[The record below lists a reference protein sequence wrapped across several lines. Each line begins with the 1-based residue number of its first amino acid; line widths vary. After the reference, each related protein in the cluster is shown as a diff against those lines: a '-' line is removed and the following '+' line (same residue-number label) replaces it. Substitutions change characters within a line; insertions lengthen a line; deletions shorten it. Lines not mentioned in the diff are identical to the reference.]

1 MAKDIQPG
9 GFTLKFKDGQLSLHA
24 NSVGP
29 TGNKKVP
36 PGTLLQLIRAGA
48 MKKEEVAGSEPYT
61 LDPKKMVMIAGAQTG
76 PDKLLIKG
84 IDQALAKPLAL
95 AEVVTKLLIKGIDQ
109 APDFVAPGQCPAKI
123 IVGGPYWFVPQD
135 LHARVTHIHFPE
147 RATSNVKPS
156 KIDYIF

>member
-24 NSVGP
+24 NSAGP

-48 MKKEEVAGSEPYT
+48 MKKEEVVGSEPYT

-84 IDQALAKPLAL
+84 IDQA
-95 AEVVTKLLIKGIDQ
+95 
-109 APDFVAPGQCPAKI
+109 PDFVAPGQCPAKI
-123 IVGGPYWFVPQD
+123 IVGGPYWFVTQQ
-135 LHARVTHIHFPE
+135 LVITWRNCFQISV
-147 RATSNVKPS
+147 VKFLDVQIGLTASLLSLPTPA
-156 KIDYIF
+156 IRHNNNCIR